1 MGPAS
6 PTSDTRYSAISFAA
20 PVSIIAVDS
29 GIIAPTRIT
38 VVQSMAR

>member
-1 MGPAS
+1 MS
-6 PTSDTRYSAISFAA
+6 SAA
-20 PVSIIAVDS
+20 PVSTIAVDS